1 MTRSFRDAARAR
13 MRARMRARS
22 VALLA
27 AMALIAMA
35 CADSTRTEPGTDSTA
50 DLRSRALAA
59 GLAPMPREPPHP
71 LDNQYDANR
80 VELGHLLFFDP
91 ILSGPRDV
99 ACSTCHLPAF
109 AFGDGRQFPSG
120 AGATGLGPAR
130 TLPAPAPLREMPRNS
145 PTVMN
150 VGLFGRMSPTPSTT
164 AAMFWG
170 ANAFGLEDQVLNPI
184 AADNELRGL
193 TYSKVDAR
201 DSVLVRLR
209 AIPEYVE
216 RFSAAFPGMHAST
229 PEQIVTT
236 TTLRRAIAA
245 YLRELV
251 TPHAPL
257 DEFLAGDDAALTD
270 EQKAGL
276 ELFIGKAGCVA
287 CHTGPLL
294 SDFTP
299 HVLGAPQAGLGRD
312 TTPGDDIGWGE
323 HGGTPYAFRTPQLR
337 QVALTAPYFH
347 AGTAPTLQSVVRFKN
362 RGASGYS
369 RVSSTMLDR
378 DVRPLGLS
386 DDEIAAIVAFL
397 GALTD
402 NMSTRSP
409 PFLAPER
416 VPSGLPVPGGE
427 EP

>member
-1 MTRSFRDAARAR
+1 MTRSQRGSARAR
-13 MRARMRARS
+13 MRARP

-27 AMALIAMA
+27 AMALLAMA
-35 CADSTRTEPGTDSTA
+35 CGDSTHTEPGTDSSA
-50 DLRSRALAA
+50 DLRARALAA
-59 GLAPMPREPPHP
+59 GLAPMPLEPPHP
-71 LDNQYDANR
+71 VDNPYDANR

-91 ILSGPRDV
+91 ILSGPQNV

-130 TLPAPAPLREMPRNS
+130 TLPEPPPLREMPRNS

-150 VGLFGRMSPTPSTT
+150 VGLFGRMSPTASTT

-170 ANAFGLEDQVLNPI
+170 ANAFGLEDQVLGPI

-201 DSVLVRLR
+201 DSVLARLR
-209 AIPEYVE
+209 GIPEYVQL
-216 RFSAAFPGMHAST
+216 FTAAYPSMDAAT

-245 YLRELV
+245 YLRELT
-251 TPHAPL
+251 TPHAPI
-257 DEFLAGDDAALTD
+257 DEFLAGDDNALTAT
-270 EQKAGL
+270 EKAGL

-287 CHTGPLL
+287 CHSGPLL

-299 HVLGAPQAGLGRD
+299 HVLGTPQAGLGRD

-362 RGASGYS
+362 NGASGYS
-369 RVSSTMLDR
+369 RVSPSMLDP
-378 DVRPLGLS
+378 DFRPLGLS
-386 DDEIAAIVAFL
+386 DQEIAEIVSFL
-397 GALTD
+397 QALTD
-402 NMSTRSP
+402 SVTTRSP

-416 VPSGLPVPGGE
+416 VPSGLPIPGRE
-427 EP
+427 DP